1 MKHLAAG
8 WATVGIFLF
17 FGDDLLSKGN
27 LDSGPIGGLLFV
39 WILGVILW
47 CAFGV
52 IVAADHLA
60 EMLGEPYGTLILTFS
75 IVAIEVMLISTVML
89 GGEAPTVGRDT
100 MFAVTMIVLNGVVG
114 LSLVVGGLKHHMQ
127 DYSLP
132 GASAYL
138 SVIIPLVTIALILP
152 SVTGSTDE
160 ATLNSTQSVLFA
172 GATIVLYAIFLL
184 IQTGRHRDL
193 FVHGPIDEHDVPDAT
208 PREHDGIPTH
218 LALLVAGA
226 LPIVLLS
233 KSLDK
238 VVDRGIE
245 ALGAP
250 LALSGVLI
258 AIIVFTPKG
267 ISALRAA
274 YANQLQRTVNLCLGA
289 CLSTLGLT
297 LPAVLIIGLVTGETV
312 ILGLDPTGMVLV
324 VLTLLLSIVT
334 FSGPKTTVLKGAV
347 HLLVFFVYIVLVFSP

>member
-1 MKHLAAG
+1 VRHLIAG
-8 WATVGIFLF
+8 WTTVAATLI
-17 FGDDLLSKGN
+17 FGDSLLSKAN
-27 LDSGPIGGLLFV
+27 LDSVPIATLLLV
-39 WILGVILW
+39 WLLGVVLW

-89 GGEAPTVGRDT
+89 GGGAPTVGRDT
-100 MFAVTMIVLNGVVG
+100 MFAVMMIVLNGVIG
-114 LSLVVGGLKHHMQ
+114 LSLVVGGLKHHTQ

-132 GASAYL
+132 GATAYL

-152 SVTGSTDE
+152 TVTTSTD
-160 ATLNSTQSVLFA
+160 APTLSTTQAVLFA
-172 GATIVLYAIFLL
+172 AATIVLYVIFLL

-193 FVHGPIDEHDVPDAT
+193 FVHGPIEDHEVPEAT
-208 PREHDGIPTH
+208 ARAIGRWVV
-218 LALLVAGA
+218 LLVAGA

-238 VVDRGIE
+238 VVDAEIH

-250 LALSGVLI
+250 GALTGVLI
-258 AIIVFTPKG
+258 AMIVFTPEG
-267 ISALRAA
+267 ISALKAA
-274 YANQLQRTVNLCLGA
+274 SRNQLQRTVNLCLGA

-297 LPAVLIIGLVTGETV
+297 LPAVLTIGLITGEQV
-312 ILGLDPTGMVLV
+312 ILGVDPTGIVLI
-324 VLTLLLSIVT
+324 VLTLLLSVVT
-334 FSGPKTTVLKGAV
+334 FSGPRTTVLEGAV